1 MSVFSEV
8 AGFLE
13 VCEKLPDA
21 SSFSREQVFVVVVVG
36 YFCFLFVCLFVC
48 LSCFCR
54 REKCG

>member
-36 YFCFLFVCLFVC
+36 YFVCFFCLFVCLFV
-48 LSCFCR
+48 LFLQT
-54 REKCG
+54 